1 MNFAICMTIFLLAN
15 LFLGYISHRRGFAN
29 SDDYYMAGKSVNLT
43 LQGLTTFATISSSFT
58 MMGAIGYTAEHD
70 ISLYITKT
78 RALLNAWGSPAV
90 HRQRILETL

>member
-1 MNFAICMTIFLLAN
+1 MGTCTTRMPRSQVLAPTREPAAKVAAAEAAD
-15 LFLGYISHRRGFAN
+15 LSARR
-29 SDDYYMAGKSVNLT
+29 S
-43 LQGLTTFATISSSFT
+43 LQV
-58 MMGAIGYTAEHD
+58 MGAIGYTAEHD

>member
-1 MNFAICMTIFLLAN
+1 MKA
-15 LFLGYISHRRGFAN
+15 SR
-29 SDDYYMAGKSVNLT
+29 S
-43 LQGLTTFATISSSFT
+43 LQV
-58 MMGAIGYTAEHD
+58 MGAIGYTAEHD